1 MGGKKHKGPFIKG
14 MGGKKHKG
22 KKQAW
27 GEKNIPVFFPFF
39 PGPVFFPFFPGPVFS
54 LNKKGP

>member
-1 MGGKKHKGPFIKG
+1 

-39 PGPVFFPFFPGPVFS
+39 PGPVFSPSF
-54 LNKKGP
+54 KKGPHHFRNFFEMKEFDVPTQTSY